1 MTYARRVDRNQQ
13 EIVDAFR
20 ACGWSVLDLSGVGQG
35 CPDLLVKDRSGTLR
49 LVEVKDGKKSP
60 SKRVLT
66 GPQKDFHAVWPVTRV
81 MSVDDVLEMV
91 RAVND

>member
-20 ACGWSVLDLSGVGQG
+20 KCGWLVLDLSGVGQG

-49 LVEVKDGKKSP
+49 LLEVKDGKKKP
-60 SKRVLT
+60 SARQLT
-66 GPQKDFHAVWPVTRV
+66 PPQVEFHAVWPVTRV
-81 MSVDDVLEMV
+81 MSVDDVLAMV
-91 RAVND
+91 KD